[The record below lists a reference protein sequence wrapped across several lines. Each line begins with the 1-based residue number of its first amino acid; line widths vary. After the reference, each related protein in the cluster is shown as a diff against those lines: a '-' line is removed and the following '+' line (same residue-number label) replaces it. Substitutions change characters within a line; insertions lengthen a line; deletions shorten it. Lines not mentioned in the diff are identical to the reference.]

1 MLENNR
7 ILIVDDN
14 ESIHD
19 DFRKILL
26 NQSFENGLS
35 EDYEDLEKELF
46 GKDEETKTQE
56 VSISY
61 DIDFAFQG
69 QEAFEKVKESLLDDN
84 IPYAVIFVDVRMPPG
99 WDGIETIKKIWEIYP
114 EAEIV
119 VCSAY
124 SDYPWEKIISVLGI
138 NDRLLFLKKPFD
150 SIEVKQM
157 ALSLVTKWNLY
168 KKSKNYVSDLEKEVQ
183 KRTRQLKGMVNELV
197 NNRDKIK
204 HEFYIREK
212 AEQELEK
219 DKNMLVSIFE
229 SINRPMIY
237 LDQHF
242 NVKLFNKSVLALLK
256 IEPYILKDKRITSN
270 YIVEDEFF
278 TDVKLSSESIKYF
291 ENKES
296 QIFYLTPKFIKNA
309 NKIKLEFYF
318 SIIKSKNNEF
328 TGILISLKDLK
339 EKSELLS
346 KKKVSFGENILKDF
360 KNIFSSIKGNINM
373 VKDELKENEKVTEYI
388 NELEKSSLKVTKLLD
403 DFEENNNKKEKK
415 ISSKPQIKSDV
426 LVLEN
431 DDLIKNMLNSF
442 FTELDYNVKFVDYKD
457 LVSNNDLVDKKDSF
471 VIMDSV
477 IFNQI
482 NDFEFL
488 KDLKHVNEKYKLI
501 LLTSIHNKNLILNY
515 RNYYFDD
522 VITKPFELHDLERVL
537 SNFNN

>member
-14 ESIHD
+14 SSIHD

-26 NQSFENGLS
+26 NPSFNSSLS
-35 EDYEDLEKELF
+35 DDYDDLEKELF
-46 GKDEETKTQE
+46 GKDEDQKVQN
-56 VSISY
+56 VSIEY
-61 DIDFAFQG
+61 NIDFAFQG
-69 QEAFEKVKESLLDDN
+69 QEAFEKVRKSLLEDN
-84 IPYAVIFVDVRMPPG
+84 YPYAVIFVDVRMPPG

-124 SDYPWEKIISVLGI
+124 SDYPWEKIISLLGV

-168 KKSKNYVSDLEKEVQ
+168 QKSKNYVNDLEKEVL
-183 KRTRQLKGMVNELV
+183 KRTRQLKGMVNELI

-219 DKNMLVSIFE
+219 EKNMLVSIFD
-229 SINRPMIY
+229 SINRPLIY
-237 LDQHF
+237 LDQNF

-256 IEPYILKDKRITSN
+256 IDPVMLKDKRITSN
-270 YIVEDEFF
+270 YIVEDESF
-278 TDVKLSSESIKYF
+278 TDIKLSSESIRYF
-291 ENKES
+291 ENKEK
-296 QIFYLTPKFIKNA
+296 QILYLTPKFAKNT

-318 SIIKSKNNEF
+318 SIIKSKNDDFE
-328 TGILISLKDLK
+328 GVLISLNDLK
-339 EKSELLS
+339 EKIDVSF

-360 KNIFSSIKGNINM
+360 KNIFGSITGNINM
-373 VKDELKENEKVTEYI
+373 VKDELKENKKASEYI
-388 NELEKSSLKVTKLLD
+388 NELEKSSIRVTKLLD
-403 DFEENNNKKEKK
+403 DFEEDSTKKEKK
-415 ISSKPQIKSDV
+415 NLKKTQIKSDV
-426 LVLEN
+426 FVLEN
-431 DDLIKNMLNSF
+431 DDLIKNMLNGF
-442 FTELDYNVKFVDYKD
+442 FTELDYNVKFIDYKD
-457 LVSNNDLVDKKDSF
+457 LISNKFIDKNTSF

-482 NDFEFL
+482 SDFEFL
-488 KDLKHVNEKYKLI
+488 KDLKEINEKYKLI

-522 VITKPFELHDLERVL
+522 VITKPFDLNDLERVL
-537 SNFNN
+537 SGFNN

>member
-46 GKDEETKTQE
+46 GKDEETKIQE

-69 QEAFEKVKESLLDDN
+69 QEAFEKVKESLLDDKT
-84 IPYAVIFVDVRMPPG
+84 PYAVIFVDVRMPPG
-99 WDGIETIKKIWEIYP
+99 WDGIETIKRIWEIYP

-318 SIIKSKNNEF
+318 SIIKSKNDEF
-328 TGILISLKDLK
+328 TGVLISLKDLK
-339 EKSELLS
+339 EKVELSS

-415 ISSKPQIKSDV
+415 IINKPQIKSDV

-457 LVSNNDLVDKKDSF
+457 LVSNNDLVDKKNSF

-522 VITKPFELHDLERVL
+522 VITKPFELDDLERVL

>member
-46 GKDEETKTQE
+46 GKDEEAKIQE

-99 WDGIETIKKIWEIYP
+99 WDGIETIKRIWEIYP

-237 LDQHF
+237 LD
-242 NVKLFNKSVLALLK
+242 
-256 IEPYILKDKRITSN
+256 
-270 YIVEDEFF
+270 
-278 TDVKLSSESIKYF
+278 
-291 ENKES
+291 
-296 QIFYLTPKFIKNA
+296 
-309 NKIKLEFYF
+309 
-318 SIIKSKNNEF
+318 
-328 TGILISLKDLK
+328 
-339 EKSELLS
+339 
-346 KKKVSFGENILKDF
+346 
-360 KNIFSSIKGNINM
+360 
-373 VKDELKENEKVTEYI
+373 
-388 NELEKSSLKVTKLLD
+388 
-403 DFEENNNKKEKK
+403 
-415 ISSKPQIKSDV
+415 
-426 LVLEN
+426 
-431 DDLIKNMLNSF
+431 
-442 FTELDYNVKFVDYKD
+442 
-457 LVSNNDLVDKKDSF
+457 
-471 VIMDSV
+471 
-477 IFNQI
+477 
-482 NDFEFL
+482 
-488 KDLKHVNEKYKLI
+488 
-501 LLTSIHNKNLILNY
+501 
-515 RNYYFDD
+515 
-522 VITKPFELHDLERVL
+522 
-537 SNFNN
+537 

>member
-26 NQSFENGLS
+26 NPSFNSTLS
-35 EDYEDLEKELF
+35 EDYDDLEKELF
-46 GKDEETKTQE
+46 GKDEENKTQE
-56 VSISY
+56 VNIVY
-61 DIDFAFQG
+61 NIDFAFQG
-69 QEAFEKVKESLLDDN
+69 QEAFEKVKKSLLEDN
-84 IPYAVIFVDVRMPPG
+84 LPYALIFVDVRMPPG
-99 WDGIETIKKIWEIYP
+99 WDGIETIKKIWDIYP

-124 SDYPWEKIISVLGI
+124 SDYPWEKIISVLGV

-168 KKSKNYVSDLEKEVQ
+168 QKSKNYVNDLEKEVI
-183 KRTRQLKGMVNELV
+183 KRTRQLKGMVSELI

-219 DKNMLVSIFE
+219 EKNMLVSIFE
-229 SINRPMIY
+229 SINRPLIY
-237 LDQHF
+237 LDQNF
-242 NVKLFNKSVLALLK
+242 NVKLFNKSVLELLK
-256 IEPYILKDKRITSN
+256 IDPIMLKDKRLTSN
-270 YIVEDEFF
+270 YVVEDEFF
-278 TDVKLSSESIKYF
+278 TDMKLSSESVRYF
-291 ENKES
+291 ENKEK
-296 QIFYLTPKFIKNA
+296 QIFYLTPRFGKNT

-318 SIIKSKNNEF
+318 SVMKSKNDEF
-328 TGILISLKDLK
+328 TGVLISLNDLK
-339 EKSELLS
+339 EKVDVSA

-360 KNIFSSIKGNINM
+360 KNIFGSITGNINM
-373 VKDELKENEKVTEYI
+373 VKDELKENKKASEYI
-388 NELEKSSLKVTKLLD
+388 NELEKSSIRVTKLLD
-403 DFEENNNKKEKK
+403 DFEEDNNKKEKK
-415 ISSKPQIKSDV
+415 EPKKIQVKNDIF
-426 LVLEN
+426 VLEN
-431 DDLIKNMLNSF
+431 DDLIKNMLSDF

-457 LVSNNDLVDKKDSF
+457 LINNSFVDKKISF

-488 KDLKHVNEKYKLI
+488 KDLKEVNEKYKLI

-522 VITKPFELHDLERVL
+522 VITKPFDLSDLERVL
-537 SNFNN
+537 SNFSN

>member
-26 NQSFENGLS
+26 NKSFENGLS

-46 GKDEETKTQE
+46 GKDEETKIQE

-99 WDGIETIKKIWEIYP
+99 WDGIETIKRIWEIYP

-291 ENKES
+291 ENKEN

-318 SIIKSKNNEF
+318 SIIKSKNDEF
-328 TGILISLKDLK
+328 TGVLISLKDLK
-339 EKSELLS
+339 EKVELSS

-415 ISSKPQIKSDV
+415 IINKPQIKSDV

-457 LVSNNDLVDKKDSF
+457 LVSNNDLVDKKNSF

-522 VITKPFELHDLERVL
+522 VITKPFELDDLERVL

>member
-1 MLENNR
+1 M
-7 ILIVDDN
+7 
-14 ESIHD
+14 
-19 DFRKILL
+19 
-26 NQSFENGLS
+26 
-35 EDYEDLEKELF
+35 
-46 GKDEETKTQE
+46 
-56 VSISY
+56 
-61 DIDFAFQG
+61 
-69 QEAFEKVKESLLDDN
+69 
-84 IPYAVIFVDVRMPPG
+84 
-99 WDGIETIKKIWEIYP
+99 
-114 EAEIV
+114 
-119 VCSAY
+119 
-124 SDYPWEKIISVLGI
+124 
-138 NDRLLFLKKPFD
+138 
-150 SIEVKQM
+150 
-157 ALSLVTKWNLY
+157 
-168 KKSKNYVSDLEKEVQ
+168 
-183 KRTRQLKGMVNELV
+183 
-197 NNRDKIK
+197 
-204 HEFYIREK
+204 
-212 AEQELEK
+212 
-219 DKNMLVSIFE
+219 
-229 SINRPMIY
+229 
-237 LDQHF
+237 
-242 NVKLFNKSVLALLK
+242 LALLK

-291 ENKES
+291 ENKEN
-296 QIFYLTPKFIKNA
+296 QVFYLTPKFIKNA

-318 SIIKSKNNEF
+318 SIIKSKNDEF
-328 TGILISLKDLK
+328 TGVLISLKDLK
-339 EKSELLS
+339 EKSELS
-346 KKKVSFGENILKDF
+346 AKKKVSFGENILKDF

-415 ISSKPQIKSDV
+415 VINHHQIKSDV

-457 LVSNNDLVDKKDSF
+457 LVSNNDLVDKKDSV